1 MKRIIYIFTAAFV
14 LISCQKELPLEPAI
28 SFFGASP
35 EIREETAV
43 FRLAFANITDSTE
56 RAIPVKI
63 GGTAQNG
70 TDYIISGDK
79 FVFGGENPIDSIV
92 VTTLQLGTER
102 TLSLSIDIPEGYAA
116 GKYLTSEYVLQDKLA
131 FFAFSN
137 VYQMM
142 SDSLDI
148 GFLSLD
154 KQGKAKA
161 LGADVEIRLSVNY
174 EKSTA
179 EEGIDFCFA
188 DSTRFIIKNGQSAG
202 NLKIKSL
209 NPHPED
215 GKDRIVLNLDFGE
228 KYGAG
233 EIKEMEISLLDT
245 LWKHLNGSWDADS
258 LVTDSLYMERY
269 WKNQYTGMEF
279 FPKFNERDRITF
291 DLEGL
296 TFTPSLRSEFKN
308 YFKGRCGI
316 RKGSRLVLDLGE
328 GKPADLQTFWL
339 DKTNRYFSE
348 EEESE
353 DKESLVGLRFFPD
366 NIDSLD
372 LYVIDYV
379 SRSFM
384 PELETE
390 GRYAPE
396 KPTAASPGLFL
407 NHTFIRQ

>member
-1 MKRIIYIFTAAFV
+1 M
-14 LISCQKELPLEPAI
+14 
-28 SFFGASP
+28 
-35 EIREETAV
+35 
-43 FRLAFANITDSTE
+43 
-56 RAIPVKI
+56 
-63 GGTAQNG
+63 
-70 TDYIISGDK
+70 
-79 FVFGGENPIDSIV
+79 
-92 VTTLQLGTER
+92 
-102 TLSLSIDIPEGYAA
+102 
-116 GKYLTSEYVLQDKLA
+116 
-131 FFAFSN
+131 
-137 VYQMM
+137 
-142 SDSLDI
+142 
-148 GFLSLD
+148 
-154 KQGKAKA
+154 
-161 LGADVEIRLSVNY
+161 
-174 EKSTA
+174 
-179 EEGIDFCFA
+179 
-188 DSTRFIIKNGQSAG
+188 
-202 NLKIKSL
+202 

-296 TFTPSLRSEFKN
+296 AFTPSLRSEFKN

-353 DKESLVGLRFFPD
+353 DKESLIGLRFFPD